1 MRTIDGSYGEGGGQ
15 ILRTALSLSV
25 YFGAPFRIANI
36 RPRRSPPGLRPQHL
50 AAVHAA
56 AAISDAE
63 VVGAAVASQELTFT
77 PKRAAFGDFEFS
89 IGTAGSTTL
98 VLQTLLPSLITAP
111 GPSTVLIEGGTH
123 NPKAPTYEFL
133 ACAFLP
139 LVERMGPTIRPE
151 LIRAGFYPRGGG
163 ALRAEID
170 PARSHA
176 PLHLRERGQL
186 RRVSDDVPLAKLPR
200 HIGER
205 EIAVLEKA
213 LPVKPDTVELRFI
226 EESLSPGN
234 VVSIE
239 CELENVTEV
248 FTAVGER
255 GVPAEKV
262 ANEAAQ
268 SFRRY
273 WHSGAAVGEHLADQL
288 LVPLALAGRSEEH
301 TSHPTAHTLTN
312 IEVVRQF
319 IDMDIRCTRVG
330 DTERWL
336 VTVGHHD
343 ERD

>member
-1 MRTIDGSYGEGGGQ
+1 FCFFFSSRRRHTRFSRDWSSDVCSSDLHEASKADTCRHTGRFPMRTIDGSYGEGGGQ

-25 YFGAPFRIANI
+25 CFGEPFRIANI

-163 ALRAEID
+163 A
-170 PARSHA
+170 
-176 PLHLRERGQL
+176 
-186 RRVSDDVPLAKLPR
+186 
-200 HIGER
+200 
-205 EIAVLEKA
+205 
-213 LPVKPDTVELRFI
+213 
-226 EESLSPGN
+226 
-234 VVSIE
+234 
-239 CELENVTEV
+239 
-248 FTAVGER
+248 
-255 GVPAEKV
+255 
-262 ANEAAQ
+262 
-268 SFRRY
+268 
-273 WHSGAAVGEHLADQL
+273 
-288 LVPLALAGRSEEH
+288 
-301 TSHPTAHTLTN
+301 
-312 IEVVRQF
+312 
-319 IDMDIRCTRVG
+319 
-330 DTERWL
+330 
-336 VTVGHHD
+336 
-343 ERD
+343 